1 MNPRKQ
7 LKENS
12 MRKPIVAGNW
22 KMNGNLESIV
32 SLMDGIVSGVDA
44 DAATQV
50 IVCSPSIYLPLVA
63 GELIDTAV
71 EFGAQN
77 VSQYESGAYTGEISA
92 SMLQDYGCNYAIIG
106 HSERRHIF
114 GETDQDVADKFKK
127 AQEHGITPILC
138 VGELLEEREA
148 DQTAEVVIR
157 QIDAVISTCGVEAL
171 ENAVI
176 AYEPVWAIGTGKT
189 ASPEQAQEVH
199 KLIRETISKQNDT
212 IASSLRL
219 LYGGSV
225 KSSNAAELFA
235 MEDIDGGLIGGAS
248 LDAKDFLAICAA
260 AN

>member
-1 MNPRKQ
+1 MRKQ
-7 LKENS
+7 
-12 MRKPIVAGNW
+12 IVAGNW
-22 KMNGNLESIV
+22 KMNGNLESII
-32 SLMDGIVSGVDA
+32 SLMDGIVSGIDA
-44 DAATQV
+44 NSNAQV
-50 IVCSPSIYLPLVA
+50 IVCSPYIYLPLIA
-63 GELIDTAV
+63 GELVDTAV

-92 SMLQDYGCNYAIIG
+92 SMLQDYCCDYAIIG

-114 GETDQDVADKFKK
+114 GETDQDIADKYKK

-148 DQTAEVVIR
+148 DKTAEVVIR
-157 QIDAVISTCGVEAL
+157 QIDAILSSSGVESL
-171 ENAVI
+171 QNAII

-189 ASPEQAQEVH
+189 ATPEQAQEVH
-199 KLIRETISKQNDT
+199 KLIRETIAKQSGT
-212 IASSLRL
+212 IASSLRI

-225 KSSNAAELFA
+225 KPSNAAELFA

-248 LDAKDFLAICAA
+248 LEAEDFLAICAA